1 MTLDAEY
8 DYYQVLGIS
17 RDSTAEQIKQAYMKK
32 ALEWHPDTCSK
43 PNSNEMFQ
51 YLAEAY
57 YTLSDPKR
65 RRSYD
70 AIFSFNSNSN
80 SNHNSNS
87 TSISPKNSPKKANE
101 VFGNVFEE
109 LLRSEVENEKS
120 TYSNLGMVSGGILG
134 FIVANIPGA
143 VGGAVAGR
151 SLGAIRDK
159 KGKSVMQVFSNL
171 PYAHRVQILTALA
184 AKLLIQSI

>member
-1 MTLDAEY
+1 
-8 DYYQVLGIS
+8 
-17 RDSTAEQIKQAYMKK
+17 MKK
-32 ALEWHPDTCSK
+32 ALEWHPDTCSN

-70 AIFSFNSNSN
+70 AIFSFNSNST
-80 SNHNSNS
+80 SNPNS
-87 TSISPKNSPKKANE
+87 TSISSKKTPKKANE

-159 KGKSVMQVFSNL
+159 KGKSVIQVFSNL

-184 AKLLIQSI
+184 AKLLVQSI